1 MAFNLPGKS
10 IQSGTS
16 GHSSALKMVA
26 EQRAASAL
34 KEVQKMK
41 KGFSGS
47 VSKTN
52 KYLPDSNSKKSSND
66 AYGGDKTWGQGQ
78 KDSGGTLNDTT
89 KQQRAYEKEMKA
101 NDPKWNKRDDNDWKK
116 RQNKINASL
125 GSSKVYDTIDD
136 KKTVTQTDSRGTNE
150 VMKGAG
156 IKNEKTLLKVDKQKE
171 IIKRDGLNDEIDKA
185 KENKNLDERD
195 IAQGKLRE
203 SQAGGD
209 DEYTGT
215 VVSRKVAKVR
225 GSINKKQLSMRENK
239 RNRLEKRITK
249 RKEKGKNTDKL
260 EKRYE
265 KKGGDL
271 SKTKN
276 SENKSTTT
284 ETKGNKDLTKNTKS
298 SEEKLGN
305 KTTFM

>member
-1 MAFNLPGKS
+1 MGFKLPGKS
-10 IQSGTS
+10 MTSGTS

-34 KEVQKMK
+34 KEVQKMN
-41 KGFSGS
+41 KGVGQTS
-47 VSKTN
+47 SKASD
-52 KYLPDSNSKKSSND
+52 LVGDSNSKKSSNN
-66 AYGGDKTWGQGQ
+66 AYGGNKTWEQGQ

-150 VMKGAG
+150 VMKGLG
-156 IKNEKTLLKVDKQKE
+156 RKNEKTLLESEKQAE
-171 IIKRDGLNDEIDKA
+171 NTKRDGLNDEIDKA
-185 KENKNLDERD
+185 KENKSLDERD

-209 DEYTGT
+209 DKYTGT

-225 GSINKKQLSMRENK
+225 GAINKKQLSMRENK

-284 ETKGNKDLTKNTKS
+284 ETKGNKDLTKNTN
-298 SEEKLGN
+298 N

>member
-1 MAFNLPGKS
+1 
-10 IQSGTS
+10 
-16 GHSSALKMVA
+16 
-26 EQRAASAL
+26 
-34 KEVQKMK
+34 
-41 KGFSGS
+41 
-47 VSKTN
+47 
-52 KYLPDSNSKKSSND
+52 
-66 AYGGDKTWGQGQ
+66 
-78 KDSGGTLNDTT
+78 
-89 KQQRAYEKEMKA
+89 
-101 NDPKWNKRDDNDWKK
+101 
-116 RQNKINASL
+116 
-125 GSSKVYDTIDD
+125 
-136 KKTVTQTDSRGTNE
+136 
-150 VMKGAG
+150 
-156 IKNEKTLLKVDKQKE
+156 
-171 IIKRDGLNDEIDKA
+171 IKRDGLKDEINKA
-185 KENKNLDERD
+185 KENESLDERD

-225 GSINKKQLSMRENK
+225 GAINKKQLSMRENK

-284 ETKGNKDLTKNTKS
+284 ENKSTTTENKSNKDLTKNTN
-298 SEEKLGN
+298 N

>member
-1 MAFNLPGKS
+1 MGFNLPGKS

-16 GHSSALKMVA
+16 GHRSALKLV
-26 EQRAASAL
+26 ETIGTPR
-34 KEVQKMK
+34 K
-41 KGFSGS
+41 
-47 VSKTN
+47 
-52 KYLPDSNSKKSSND
+52 PSN
-66 AYGGDKTWGQGQ
+66 AYGGDRTWEQGQ

-150 VMKGAG
+150 VMKGLG
-156 IKNEKTLLKVDKQKE
+156 RKNEKTLLESEKQAE
-171 IIKRDGLNDEIDKA
+171 NTKRDGLDDEIDKA
-185 KENKNLDERD
+185 KENENLDERD

-209 DEYTGT
+209 DKYTGT

-225 GSINKKQLSMRENK
+225 GAINKKQLSMRENK

-276 SENKSTTT
+276 SENNSTTT
-284 ETKGNKDLTKNTKS
+284 ETKGNKDLTKN
-298 SEEKLGN
+298 GN
-305 KTTFM
+305 KTTFL

>member
-1 MAFNLPGKS
+1 MGFRLPGKS
-10 IQSGTS
+10 ITSGTS
-16 GHSSALKMVA
+16 GHRSALKLVPLD
-26 EQRAASAL
+26 SPP
-34 KEVQKMK
+34 VQ
-41 KGFSGS
+41 SG
-47 VSKTN
+47 N
-52 KYLPDSNSKKSSND
+52 
-66 AYGGDKTWGQGQ
+66 AYGGNKTWEQGQ

-136 KKTVTQTDSRGTNE
+136 NKTVTQTDSRGTND
-150 VMKGAG
+150 VMKGLG
-156 IKNEKTLLKVDKQKE
+156 RKDEKTLLATEKQAE

-185 KENKNLDERD
+185 KENENLDERD

-209 DEYTGT
+209 DKYTGT

-225 GSINKKQLSMRENK
+225 GAINKKQLSMRENK
-239 RNRLEKRITK
+239 RNRIEERITK

-260 EKRYE
+260 EKRYK

-271 SKTKN
+271 SETKN
-276 SENKSTTT
+276 SENNSTTT
-284 ETKGNKDLTKNTKS
+284 ENKSNKDLTKNTN
-298 SEEKLGN
+298 N

>member
-1 MAFNLPGKS
+1 MGFKLPGKS

-26 EQRAASAL
+26 EQKAASAL
-34 KEVQKMK
+34 KAKE
-41 KGFSGS
+41 GFSDAETS
-47 VSKTN
+47 
-52 KYLPDSNSKKSSND
+52 SSN
-66 AYGGDKTWGQGQ
+66 AYGGNKTWKQGQ
-78 KDSGGTLNDTT
+78 EDSGGTLNDTT

-116 RQNKINASL
+116 RQNKINSAL

-136 KKTVTQTDSRGTNE
+136 KKTVTQTDSRGTNK
-150 VMKGAG
+150 VMTG
-156 IKNEKTLLKVDKQKE
+156 IGRKNEKTLLETEKQEE
-171 IIKRDGLNDEIDKA
+171 IIKRDGLKDEINKA
-185 KENKNLDERD
+185 KENKNLDEKD
-195 IAQGKLRE
+195 IAQGKLRA

-225 GSINKKQLSMRENK
+225 GAINKKQLSMRENK

-284 ETKGNKDLTKNTKS
+284 ENKSTTTENKSNKDLTKNTN
-298 SEEKLGN
+298 N